1 MTSETGSGRDGYR
14 ARAAVI
20 PGGTG
25 WAARRRSRA
34 ASRHHRWALLRIGLG
49 VLLSH
54 PFRKAVITAVL
65 GVAAVAGLARENQ
78 VRTVARVGVWNEQQR
93 LRDQRKAKIRPA

>member
-1 MTSETGSGRDGYR
+1 
-14 ARAAVI
+14 
-20 PGGTG
+20 
-25 WAARRRSRA
+25 
-34 ASRHHRWALLRIGLG
+34 
-49 VLLSH
+49 
-54 PFRKAVITAVL
+54 VITAVL